1 MRSATNS
8 LAPPAYFVYIL
19 ECADGTFYAGY
30 TRDLQA
36 RLLLHNAGRGAKYMR
51 GRGPAR
57 IVYSRGYQR
66 LTSALRAEIRLKKLT
81 RPEKARLVAGY
92 ARRQRR
98 ITCRPA

>member
-1 MRSATNS
+1 M
-8 LAPPAYFVYIL
+8 

-57 IVYSRGYQR
+57 IVYSQGYQR
-66 LTSALRAEIRLKKLT
+66 LTYALRAEVRLKRLT
-81 RPEKARLVAGY
+81 RQEKARLVAAH
-92 ARRQRR
+92 ARRHSRQSVK
-98 ITCRPA
+98 